1 MDTPKSLPFLEE
13 PNRRGGKLHVFYDC
27 LSLDPSNG
35 AFPKPPRDDSLL
47 KSIPFPWEYEENV
60 DANCT

>member
-1 MDTPKSLPFLEE
+1 
-13 PNRRGGKLHVFYDC
+13 VFYDC

-60 DANCT
+60 DANGT